1 VIARMREAGND
12 HDGSRGG
19 AVMKRRGAWIG
30 GVAAGLLTAALVL
43 GLSGGSADLGAQAQQ
58 AAPAMKPQA
67 KVRAAFIYVSPVGDG
82 GWTFAHD
89 QARKAT
95 EKAMGEILSTAYS
108 EAVPEGAQAEQV
120 IERYVRQGFNLI
132 FTTSFGYMDP
142 TLAVAERH
150 PDTVF
155 MHCSGFKTAP
165 NMGTYF
171 GRMYQARYLSG
182 LVAGKMTK
190 SNVIGYVAAHPIP
203 EVIRGIDA
211 FTLGVRAANGAARVH
226 VVWTNSWY
234 DPPKEREAAESL
246 LDINADVIAQHQ
258 DTPGPQQAA
267 EKRGRYSVGYNSD
280 MRAFAPRAHL
290 TAPIWHWEKIY
301 TEIVK
306 QVNQGTWKSAQ
317 LWPGLDSGV
326 VDLAPFNPAVPAEVQ
341 RLVEEKKAEIVAKRW
356 DVFTGPI
363 KDQEG
368 KVVVEAGKRMT
379 DPEMLSMN
387 FFVEGVVG
395 TLPKK

>member
-1 VIARMREAGND
+1 MERQ
-12 HDGSRGG
+12 
-19 AVMKRRGAWIG
+19 RRIRL
-30 GVAAGLLTAALVL
+30 VAILGALVVL
-43 GLSGGSADLGAQAQQ
+43 GFFGGSSNLDAQAF
-58 AAPAMKPQA
+58 KPQP
-67 KVRAAFIYVSPVGDG
+67 KVKAAFIYVSPVGDG

-95 EKAMGEILSTAYS
+95 EKAVGDALTTAYS
-108 EAVPEGAQAEQV
+108 ENVPEGAQAEQV
-120 IERYVRQGFNLI
+120 IERYVRQGFNLV

-142 TLAVAERH
+142 TLAVAKRH
-150 PDTVF
+150 PDVIF

-190 SNVIGYVAAHPIP
+190 ANVLGYVAAHPIP
-203 EVIRGIDA
+203 EVIRGINA
-211 FTLGVRAANGAARVH
+211 FTLGVRAANPTAKVH

-246 LDINADVIAQHQ
+246 LDLGADVIAQHQ

-267 EKRGRYSVGYNSD
+267 ERRGRYSVGYNSD
-280 MRAFAPRAHL
+280 MRPFAPRAHL
-290 TAPIWHWEKIY
+290 TAPIWRWEKIY
-301 TEIVK
+301 VDIVG
-306 QVNQGTWKSAQ
+306 QVRAGTWKSAQ
-317 LWPGLDSGV
+317 LWPGLESGV
-326 VDLAPFNPAVPAEVQ
+326 VDLAPFNEAVPTDV
-341 RLVEEKKAEIVAKRW
+341 RSLVESKKAEIVSRRW

-363 KDQEG
+363 ADQQG
-368 KVVVEAGKRMT
+368 KVVVAGGTRMT

-387 FFVEGVVG
+387 FFVDGVLG
-395 TLPKK
+395 SLPKK

>member
-1 VIARMREAGND
+1 
-12 HDGSRGG
+12 
-19 AVMKRRGAWIG
+19 
-30 GVAAGLLTAALVL
+30 
-43 GLSGGSADLGAQAQQ
+43 
-58 AAPAMKPQA
+58 
-67 KVRAAFIYVSPVGDG
+67 
-82 GWTFAHD
+82 
-89 QARKAT
+89 
-95 EKAMGEILSTAYS
+95 
-108 EAVPEGAQAEQV
+108 
-120 IERYVRQGFNLI
+120 
-132 FTTSFGYMDP
+132 MDP
-142 TLAVAERH
+142 TLAVAQRH
-150 PDTVF
+150 PEAVF

-182 LVAGKMTK
+182 LVAGKMTR
-190 SNVIGYVAAHPIP
+190 SNIIGYVAAHPIP

-211 FTLGVRAANGAARVH
+211 FTLGVRAANPAARVH
-226 VVWTNSWY
+226 VVWTNTWY

-280 MRAFAPRAHL
+280 MRAFAPKAHL

-306 QVNQGTWKSAQ
+306 QVTQGTWTSAQ

-326 VDLAPFNPAVPAEVQ
+326 VDLAPFNLAVPAEV
-341 RLVEEKKAEIVAKRW
+341 RKLVEEKKAEIIAKHW

-368 KVVVEAGKRMT
+368 KVVVEAGRRMT
-379 DPEMLSMN
+379 DPEMLSMS

-395 TLPKK
+395 SLPKK

>member
-1 VIARMREAGND
+1 MERHRRIWT
-12 HDGSRGG
+12 GG
-19 AVMKRRGAWIG
+19 RRVAILGA
-30 GVAAGLLTAALVL
+30 LLVL
-43 GLSGGSADLGAQAQQ
+43 GLLGGSSGVDAQAF
-58 AAPAMKPQA
+58 KPQP
-67 KVRAAFIYVSPVGDG
+67 KVKAAFIYVSPVGDG

-95 EKAMGEILSTAYS
+95 EKAVGDALTTAYS
-108 EAVPEGAQAEQV
+108 ENVPEGAQAEQV

-142 TLAVAERH
+142 TLAVARRH
-150 PDTVF
+150 PDVIF

-165 NMGTYF
+165 NMATYF

-190 SNVIGYVAAHPIP
+190 ASVLGYVAAHPIP
-203 EVIRGIDA
+203 EVIRGINA
-211 FTLGVRAANGAARVH
+211 FTLGVRAANPKARVH

-246 LDINADVIAQHQ
+246 LDLGADVIAQHQ

-280 MRAFAPRAHL
+280 MRPFAPRAHL
-290 TAPIWHWEKIY
+290 TAPIWRWEKIY
-301 TEIVK
+301 VEIVK
-306 QVNQGTWKSAQ
+306 QVREGAWKSAE
-317 LWPGLDSGV
+317 LWPGLESGV
-326 VDLAPFNPAVPAEVQ
+326 VDLAPFNDAVPNDV
-341 RLVEEKKAEIVAKRW
+341 RGLVESKKTEIVSRRW

-363 KDQEG
+363 ADQQG
-368 KVVVEAGKRMT
+368 KVVVAAGKRMT

-395 TLPKK
+395 SLPRK